1 MRGDHRQAKP
11 SAEHVEMTDEG
22 VVKPLE
28 ATLDAATKGQA
39 VSGYEDLGIWETI
52 KTFKLCTIVC
62 FAMAFSA
69 ATDGYQVG
77 SVKAE
82 NPEGICVP

>member
-1 MRGDHRQAKP
+1 MGGNAEPSKH

-22 VVKPLE
+22 EVKPSE
-28 ATLDAATKGQA
+28 AILDAASKGQA

-52 KTFKLCTIVC
+52 KTFKLGTIVC

-77 SVKAE
+77 SVIAQSSE
-82 NPEGICVP
+82 SSVN